1 MEMKRK
7 EEYNRDGYKQ
17 SQLGLIPEEWEVK
30 RLGELGEIKSGT
42 TPSREKCFYYS
53 EGTIPWVKTLDLNNG
68 IVLATEEK
76 VTNKA
81 IEDTSLVLLPRGTIL
96 VAMYGGFNQIG
107 RTGILGIEATI
118 NQAISGV
125 VLGKEYDAA
134 YTLQYL
140 NLNVSR
146 WRKYAAS
153 SRKDPNITGK
163 DVFNFNLTIPP
174 LPEQRKIA
182 EVLSTW
188 DKAIELQTAIIEKQ
202 TLRKKGLMQQL
213 LTGKK
218 RLKGFSEPFCYI
230 KAGEVFRSSSIK
242 GAGTEELLSAT
253 QENGVVPRR
262 LLEGRVTMPAGN
274 TDNFK
279 LVEKGDF
286 VISLRSFQGG
296 IEYSEYQGVVSPAYI
311 VLKPKLHID
320 DSFYK
325 YYFKSSDFIGHLAI
339 AVIGIR
345 DGRQI
350 SYDDFC
356 FVKIPFPSLE
366 EQCAISE
373 ILVLNDREIEKEK
386 QKLEALKQQKK
397 GLMQQLLTGKKR
409 IKTK

>member
-1 MEMKRK
+1 MSNSTDTPK
-7 EEYNRDGYKQ
+7 GYRQ
-17 SQLGLIPEEWEVK
+17 SPLGQIPEDWNVE
-30 RLGELGEIKSGT
+30 RLFNIADVYSGGTPKSSNLQYFDGNIPFIKSGEIGLSQT
-42 TPSREKCFYYS
+42 EHCIS
-53 EGTIPWVKTLDLNNG
+53 EDGLKASSAKMVKKGDLLYALYGATSGQCAISKING
-68 IVLATEEK
+68 A
-76 VTNKA
+76 
-81 IEDTSLVLLPRGTIL
+81 
-96 VAMYGGFNQIG
+96 
-107 RTGILGIEATI
+107 I
-118 NQAISGV
+118 NQA
-125 VLGKEYDAA
+125 VLCIRPQCNRYFLLCVLEKNKDLY
-134 YTLQYL
+134 YRRYLQGGQG
-140 NLNVSR
+140 NLSAEIVKR
-146 WRKYAAS
+146 YY
-153 SRKDPNITGK
+153 
-163 DVFNFNLTIPP
+163 IPIP
-174 LPEQRKIA
+174 SIEEQMKIA

-188 DKAIELQTAIIEKQ
+188 DKAIELQTAIIEKL

-230 KAGEVFRSSSIK
+230 RAGEVFRSSSIK

-296 IEYSEYQGVVSPAYI
+296 IEYSEYQGIVSPAYI

-350 SYDDFC
+350 SYDYFC

-409 IKTK
+409 VITK

>member
-1 MEMKRK
+1 MKMNRA
-7 EEYNRDGYKQ
+7 EEYSKDGYKQ
-17 SQLGLIPEEWEVK
+17 SPLGLIPDDWEVK
-30 RLGELGEIKSGT
+30 RLGEVCTHFKSGIT
-42 TPSREKCFYYS
+42 ITSKKIQEKGQYAVYGGNGFRGYTDMYTHDGEYILIGRQGALCGNICFVTGRNYVS
-53 EGTIPWVKTLDLNNG
+53 EHAIAVQTSQDIIWLKYKLIFWDLNRFSESSAQPG
-68 IVLATEEK
+68 LSVEK
-76 VTNKA
+76 L
-81 IEDTSLVLLPRGTIL
+81 IRFQLS
-96 VAMYGGFNQIG
+96 
-107 RTGILGIEATI
+107 
-118 NQAISGV
+118 
-125 VLGKEYDAA
+125 
-134 YTLQYL
+134 
-140 NLNVSR
+140 
-146 WRKYAAS
+146 
-153 SRKDPNITGK
+153 
-163 DVFNFNLTIPP
+163 IPP
-174 LPEQRKIA
+174 LAEQRKIA
-182 EVLSTW
+182 EVLSAW
-188 DKAIELQTAIIEKQ
+188 DKAIELQTAIIEKL

-218 RLKGFSEPFCYI
+218 RFKSFSEPFCYI

-296 IEYSEYQGVVSPAYI
+296 IEYSEYQGIVSPAYI

>member
-1 MEMKRK
+1 MLMKMNRA
-7 EEYNRDGYKQ
+7 EEYSKDGYKQ
-17 SQLGLIPEEWEVK
+17 SPLGLIPDDWEVK
-30 RLGELGEIKSGT
+30 RLGEVCTHFKSGIT
-42 TPSREKCFYYS
+42 ITSKKIQEKGQYAVYGGNGFRGYTDMYTHDGEYILIGRQGALCGNICFVTGRNYVS
-53 EGTIPWVKTLDLNNG
+53 EHAIAVQTSQDIIWLKYKLIFWDLNRFSESSAQPG
-68 IVLATEEK
+68 LSVEK
-76 VTNKA
+76 L
-81 IEDTSLVLLPRGTIL
+81 IRFQLS
-96 VAMYGGFNQIG
+96 
-107 RTGILGIEATI
+107 
-118 NQAISGV
+118 
-125 VLGKEYDAA
+125 
-134 YTLQYL
+134 
-140 NLNVSR
+140 
-146 WRKYAAS
+146 
-153 SRKDPNITGK
+153 
-163 DVFNFNLTIPP
+163 IPP
-174 LPEQRKIA
+174 LAEQRKIA
-182 EVLSTW
+182 EVLSAW
-188 DKAIELQTAIIEKQ
+188 DKAIELQTAIIEKL

-218 RLKGFSEPFCYI
+218 RFKSFSEPFCYI

-296 IEYSEYQGVVSPAYI
+296 IEYSEYQGIVSPAYI

>member
-1 MEMKRK
+1 MSKTVNIPK
-7 EEYNRDGYKQ
+7 GYKQ

-188 DKAIELQTAIIEKQ
+188 DKAIELQTAIIDKL

-218 RLKGFSEPFCYI
+218 RLKGFSDIYNLSSLKGLI
-230 KAGEVFRSSSIK
+230 DEVSVRNGKLEGIPVLSVTNTRGFVSQLEQFDKEVASEDNSNYKIVCKGQFAYNPSRINVGSIDILRTFER
-242 GAGTEELLSAT
+242 GLLSPMY
-253 QENGVVPRR
+253 VV
-262 LLEGRVTMPAGN
+262 
-274 TDNFK
+274 FK
-279 LVEKGDF
+279 VNERKLSADY
-286 VISLRSFQGG
+286 LCQ
-296 IEYSEYQGVVSPAYI
+296 Q
-311 VLKPKLHID
+311 LK
-320 DSFYK
+320 SWW
-325 YYFKSSDFIGHLAI
+325 FIGHISNYVQGSVRDSLSFDGLCSMKFFIPSIKEQNAI
-339 AVIGIR
+339 A
-345 DGRQI
+345 
-350 SYDDFC
+350 
-356 FVKIPFPSLE
+356 
-366 EQCAISE
+366 E
-373 ILVLNDREIEKEK
+373 ILTSADREIEKEK
-386 QKLEALKQQKK
+386 QKLAALKQQKK

-409 IKTK
+409 VVV